1 MRRAHFIIVL
11 LLFMSPSVG
20 AADAVNPQQ
29 AIEKTPGD
37 IDAAVKHLSTML
49 QDRFRKDIFAEFDD
63 GRIHRPNDSIDYA
76 ATQILSL
83 QRMGKLSVH
92 DPLVK
97 SAFTYAFLTAR
108 ADPTRVHEALS
119 LYERLP
125 VANTDDPTWRLI
137 RARCARLMNL
147 PEVLE
152 LYEQVA
158 DDMTGVAPSE
168 DVRKVWEAN
177 RDEFNLPYHIKTAWR
192 KDTTT
197 FVYDAKG
204 PDVPGS
210 PAPKGSLLPLIDLAG
225 AVGSD
230 AAEWEGALG
239 DLANASPK
247 VLDGFYAQTKKI
259 GELPWLDGRGFVKTE
274 QALNTHLLTSPDADL
289 AALRALQ

>member
-97 SAFTYAFLTAR
+97 SAVTYASRT
-108 ADPTRVHEALS
+108 PTTR
-119 LYERLP
+119 
-125 VANTDDPTWRLI
+125 
-137 RARCARLMNL
+137 
-147 PEVLE
+147 
-152 LYEQVA
+152 
-158 DDMTGVAPSE
+158 
-168 DVRKVWEAN
+168 
-177 RDEFNLPYHIKTAWR
+177 
-192 KDTTT
+192 
-197 FVYDAKG
+197 
-204 PDVPGS
+204 PG
-210 PAPKGSLLPLIDLAG
+210 G
-225 AVGSD
+225 
-230 AAEWEGALG
+230 
-239 DLANASPK
+239 
-247 VLDGFYAQTKKI
+247 
-259 GELPWLDGRGFVKTE
+259 
-274 QALNTHLLTSPDADL
+274 
-289 AALRALQ
+289 